1 MLCGNIRHRHRHRV
15 HPYSIR
21 CRSFL
26 FYWSSGPGTDPGRYT
41 VQRAA
46 RNNGIAAKSENPN
59 SGPRKISDNGTTG
72 ITENRKNRLTGCVN
86 IVNLTFASITTHQ
99 RRYFFCGFH
108 DTTGNGRNGGNGICH
123 HLDEYFEDRRDYLRE
138 LEEDA

>member
-1 MLCGNIRHRHRHRV
+1 MPVFFVLLVIRSRHR
-15 HPYSIR
+15 
-21 CRSFL
+21 
-26 FYWSSGPGTDPGRYT
+26 SGPIHGATGGSE
-41 VQRAA
+41 QRG
-46 RNNGIAAKSENPN
+46 NGHNGIAAKSENPN